1 MITFNRDFP
10 QNCVKVI
17 AETDGY
23 PKAVIHQAKQTLGRQ
38 PVLQELT
45 LGNDNYDRKM
55 LCELLHATNLYE
67 EIAEKTPD
75 VLFYLAHTSKEKF
88 STGQNQRLALVRTL
102 LNMEDD
108 VGIVAL
114 DEVTSN
120 LNDVLAIEVMKYV
133 KDFCKSKIV
142 LFATHQASILNGL
155 ANKHLKISETD
166 AEKSYCLAQV

>member
-1 MITFNRDFP
+1 M
-10 QNCVKVI
+10 
-17 AETDGY
+17 
-23 PKAVIHQAKQTLGRQ
+23 
-38 PVLQELT
+38 
-45 LGNDNYDRKM
+45 
-55 LCELLHATNLYE
+55 
-67 EIAEKTPD
+67 
-75 VLFYLAHTSKEKF
+75 FYLAHTSKEKF